1 MRIPKRPAFS
11 RPNVVHDPR
20 APRLAATS
28 TLGAAVVVLLT
39 AVNLSLDIVGTAGF
53 SVEEGLAIGVVGV
66 LLVVAWLANRQAE
79 VPTLA
84 TLQPRSDEETFES
97 TVPLERTNLQGEVNP
112 TTASILSSILGE
124 QRSTSTAQVNSA
136 IDTLSSGAFGDNV
149 QRTMDAITIANQQN
163 SIQINDDSVEEQ
175 AATTFKRVHV
185 QPVPLPGRE
194 DKAVVDPATLPG
206 LEPNRVFVTEGA
218 PSVPLPDLPAM
229 DAVLEL
235 PEMPDLDDLLSTTPA
250 ASTPSSS
257 NAPHLPDLETA
268 PQRMNTDPPE
278 LPDLDDLF

>member
-1 MRIPKRPAFS
+1 M
-11 RPNVVHDPR
+11 
-20 APRLAATS
+20 
-28 TLGAAVVVLLT
+28 LLT

-97 TVPLERTNLQGEVNP
+97 TAPLERTNLQGEVNP

-175 AATTFKRVHV
+175 AATTFERVHV

-206 LEPNRVFVTEGA
+206 LEPNQVFVTEGA
-218 PSVPLPDLPAM
+218 PAFPSLTCLPWMRFSNSLKCPIWTICCPQHPPPQRRHRPTHRTNRTSKPLP
-229 DAVLEL
+229 
-235 PEMPDLDDLLSTTPA
+235 
-250 ASTPSSS
+250 
-257 NAPHLPDLETA
+257 NG
-268 PQRMNTDPPE
+268 
-278 LPDLDDLF
+278 